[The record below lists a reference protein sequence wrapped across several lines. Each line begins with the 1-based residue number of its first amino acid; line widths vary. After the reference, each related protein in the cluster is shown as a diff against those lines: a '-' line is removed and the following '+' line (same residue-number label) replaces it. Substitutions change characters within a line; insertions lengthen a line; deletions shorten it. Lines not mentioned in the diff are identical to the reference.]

1 MSQLVW
7 VWAWETTGSL
17 YHILV
22 RDDIPT
28 FVIDHHAVL
37 IKCPIVELLREVL
50 ISALMMIHP
59 NAIILTH
66 ERLFV
71 SSESKLG
78 VHFGII
84 FCRLILVLLWVKLR
98 TSSESPIVAN
108 PLRHARTVIKMP
120 IGGREKGAGQ
130 DTRGQSAR
138 SKVRKQTAQKH
149 EKWKRGAGR
158 EERRKKEAPAEESR
172 RATEGKG
179 RGGYAPDTS
188 AVRSVGALKHKD
200 MAAQKQVPSGVW
212 ALEPVD
218 GSRQQT
224 KQLRTIYR

>member
-120 IGGREKGAGQ
+120 IGGREKGGR
-130 DTRGQSAR
+130 TRHTGAECKIKSKKANGTEAR
-138 SKVRKQTAQKH
+138 KV
-149 EKWKRGAGR
+149 
-158 EERRKKEAPAEESR
+158 KK
-172 RATEGKG
+172 
-179 RGGYAPDTS
+179 
-188 AVRSVGALKHKD
+188 
-200 MAAQKQVPSGVW
+200 
-212 ALEPVD
+212 
-218 GSRQQT
+218 GSR
-224 KQLRTIYR
+224 